1 MQFTDDFKQVTGINS
16 STLIIERSN
25 QDPIRLDERLG
36 LIFLSF
42 QVDSPDPITTTST
55 IPGMDGVIDK
65 GTTYGPRTMAA
76 RFLIQ
81 AEDVYDYALIE
92 TDLNRLFDS
101 REAFSIIDEDNP
113 RMIWNG
119 VKRNGQMSFDRKS
132 GRSGIVEIPLVSMS
146 PYRESIGSLLDPYT
160 FEDEFWQFGQNIPY
174 ERETGEFIDFSYSHT
189 TRTFSIWN
197 LGDAVV
203 DPRHRALKIFYR
215 GESRDLTIENL
226 TTGDKW
232 QYNDNTKSGD
242 LILLDGV
249 FSRKT
254 SDGLTASIFPYTN
267 RKLIRLAPGENKFQ
281 ITGVYEPFSIEFDFN
296 FLYL

>member
-16 STLIIERSN
+16 STLIIERPN

-55 IPGMDGVIDK
+55 IPGMDGVFDR

-76 RFLIQ
+76 RFMLQ
-81 AEDVYDYALIE
+81 ADNFYDYSLLE
-92 TDLNRLFDS
+92 TEVERLFDS
-101 REAFSIIDEDNP
+101 REPFNIIDEDNP
-113 RMIWNG
+113 GMRWRN
-119 VKRNGQMSFDRKS
+119 VKRNGQINWSTKNR
-132 GRSGIVEIPLVSMS
+132 RTGIAEIPLFCPS

-160 FEDEFWQFGQNIPY
+160 FESELWQWGQNIPF
-174 ERETGEFIDFSYSHT
+174 EDEEGNFIDFAFTHS
-189 TRTFSIWN
+189 TRSFSIWN

-203 DPRHRALKIFYR
+203 DPRHRMLEVYYR
-215 GESRDLTIENL
+215 GASRNLVIENL
-226 TTGDKW
+226 TTGDRW
-232 QYNDNTKSGD
+232 QYNGNSNADD

-254 SDGLTASIFPYTN
+254 SGGLTTSIFPYTN
-267 RKLIRLAPGENKFQ
+267 RKLIKLAPGENKIQ
-281 ITGVYEPFSIEFDFN
+281 LTGTLGSFRCEFDFR